1 MVIYYHPRL
10 VETRTVDQFFLN
22 NYQPLNTIMI
32 ILLLT
37 TRLLINC

>member
-1 MVIYYHPRL
+1 MVIYYHPLL
-10 VETRTVDQFFLN
+10 VGNTGCFDEFFLN

-37 TRLLINC
+37 TRFIN